1 MSAVMPSVSEMFSS
15 WPETGLEEFLA
26 GRRPLILAPHPDD
39 ESLGCGGLIAAATAA
54 HLAPE
59 VLIMTDGAGS
69 HPGSRAFPPAR
80 LAELREQEA
89 RAAARQLGL
98 PAKNLHFLRYA
109 DTELPRLGPSF
120 EAAVAHV
127 AALAAAKKCGLIVGP
142 WAGDP
147 HCDHLA
153 GAMIARAAALQ
164 AGVALVSYPVWG
176 WLRPVPEHDDRA
188 HLTGWRLDIAPHVP
202 AKQRAI
208 AAHVSQHGGLITDS
222 PHGFTLPKNLLDI
235 AARPYEV
242 FIA

>member
-1 MSAVMPSVSEMFSS
+1 VSAVMSPVAEMFAT
-15 WPETGLEEFLA
+15 WPQTRLENFLD

-54 HLAPE
+54 GLAPE
-59 VLIMTDGAGS
+59 VLILTDGAGS
-69 HPGSRAFPPAR
+69 HPGSSSHPPVL
-80 LAELREQEA
+80 LAELREVEA
-89 RAAARQLGL
+89 RRAVRLLGL

-109 DTELPRLGPSF
+109 DTELPRRGPSF

-127 AALAAAKKCGLIVGP
+127 VALATSKKCGLLVGP

-153 GAMIARAAALQ
+153 GAMIAKAAARE
-164 AGVALVSYPVWG
+164 AGIALVSYPVWG
-176 WLRPVPEHDDRA
+176 WLRPVPEQDDRA
-188 HLTGWRLDIAPHVP
+188 HLTGWRLDISTHLP

-208 AAHVSQHGGLITDS
+208 AAHVSQHGGLIKDS
-222 PHGFTLPKNLLDI
+222 PHGFSLPKNLLDI

>member
-1 MSAVMPSVSEMFSS
+1 MSAASSPIAEMFSS
-15 WPETGLEEFLA
+15 WPETRLEQFLA

-39 ESLGCGGLIAAATAA
+39 ESLGCGGLITAATSAR
-54 HLAPE
+54 LAPE
-59 VLIMTDGAGS
+59 VLILTDGAGS
-69 HPGSRAFPPAR
+69 HPGSSAYPPAR
-80 LAELREQEA
+80 LAELREHEA
-89 RAAARQLGL
+89 RLAVRQLGL
-98 PAKNLHFLRYA
+98 PPKNLHFLRYK
-109 DTELPRLGPSF
+109 DTELPRSGPSF

-127 AALAAAKKCGLIVGP
+127 AALATAKKCRLLVGP

-153 GAMIARAAALQ
+153 GAMIAQAAARAA
-164 AGVALVSYPVWG
+164 GIELVSYPVWG
-176 WLRPVPEHDDRA
+176 WLRPVPENDRRDR
-188 HLTGWRLDIAPHVP
+188 LTGWRLDIASHLP

-208 AAHVSQHGGLITDS
+208 AAHVSQHGALITDS